1 MNKSL
6 RQKELA
12 DNLGISKSYLSM
24 ILSGKRNCPSELA
37 EKLQSTQGIHKIVN
51 NDVWKVP
58 SKQRVVGSNPS
69 RDANIQS
76 QFDRSQ
82 YYSPYA
88 PYALTFVRMLALDTH
103 IMVNYDSFIVI
114 NQYSLRKV

>member
-6 RQKELA
+6 KQKELA
-12 DNLGISKSYLSM
+12 DSLGISKSYLSM

-37 EKLQSTQGIHKIVN
+37 EKLQSAQGIHKIVN

-58 SKQRVVGSNPS
+58 SKQQVVGSNPS
-69 RDANIQS
+69 RDASIQF

-82 YYSPYA
+82 YYSS
-88 PYALTFVRMLALDTH
+88 YALTFVRMLALDTY
-103 IMVNYDSFIVI
+103 IMVNYDSFMVI
-114 NQYSLRKV
+114 NHYRLRKV